1 MDKARSFNEEDGDE
15 GMMTL
20 YQALSE
26 GENIEVTL
34 NPRCGKPRFE
44 YDKDHRVST
53 HGKFFTRT
61 IRSRAAQ
68 LRVAAE
74 KKATSSATVEEVLA
88 EDEAEADNDDLY
100 FVSNSS
106 A

>member
-1 MDKARSFNEEDGDE
+1 MYRARHNEEDADE
-15 GMMTL
+15 GMMAL

-26 GENIEVTL
+26 SKDIEVVL

-68 LRVAAE
+68 LRVASE
-74 KKATSSATVEEVLA
+74 KKTAASSVTVEEVQPWEV
-88 EDEAEADNDDLY
+88 EDAEAAHDDLY
-100 FVSNSS
+100 F
-106 A
+106 